1 MIEKEIA
8 PGISIYDNVIPNG
21 ENLYKEIEEAMA
33 FSQVEWKDA
42 YVAEKEADAGVNK
55 KTRDTLSL
63 VVPYIGGKK
72 ELEGNDLHQLL
83 VTNLGNMFFEHY
95 HPIERHYQASY
106 GVGYGWHEEYSI
118 LKYGKGQH
126 FTNHIDDHPHYPRRI
141 STVHYLND
149 NYEGGE
155 IVFPR
160 FDIRLKPKA
169 NQMILFPS
177 TYVYN
182 HSVSPV
188 TEGTRYSIVSWLR

>member
-1 MIEKEIA
+1 MIGKEIA

-42 YVAEKEADAGVNK
+42 YVAEREAQAGVNK

-72 ELEGNDLHQLL
+72 ELEGNDLSQLL
-83 VTNLGNMFFEHY
+83 VTSLGNMFFEYY
-95 HPIERHYQASY
+95 HPVERHYQNCY

-118 LKYGKGQH
+118 LKYGTGQH
-126 FTNHIDDHPHYPRRI
+126 FTNHIDDHPQYPRRV
-141 STVHYLND
+141 STVHYLNED
-149 NYEGGE
+149 YEGGE
-155 IVFPR
+155 IIFPR
-160 FDIRLKPKA
+160 FNIRLKPKA